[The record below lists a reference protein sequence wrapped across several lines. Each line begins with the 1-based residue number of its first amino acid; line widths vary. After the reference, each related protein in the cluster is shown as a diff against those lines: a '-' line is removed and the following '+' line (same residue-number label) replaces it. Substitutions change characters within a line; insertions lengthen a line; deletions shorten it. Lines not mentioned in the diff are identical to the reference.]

1 MEMSKKQKRI
11 ALVCLVALFAISHAA
26 LAAVTLRL
34 GTSQPPEGGFYG
46 DTWAQFARFVEEE
59 TKGEVQVKVYYSG
72 ALTSNERELAAMVQS
87 GAIDLAGVA
96 HTYILGWAPS
106 MKIFDLPF
114 LFTDHAHV
122 RRVFDSPVGEF
133 LRNETLDDGVVTLAL
148 MSAGF
153 RSIFNNVRPIYTVE
167 DVRGMKIRSME
178 SPVYLAF
185 FRALNMLPTPMP
197 SSELYTSLQLGVVDA
212 GENDP
217 ASVISWGWVDVIKYY
232 SLTNHTYCP
241 QVFLMNKA
249 RLDSFSPEVKE
260 GILRAARRAAEYQL
274 DYVEKAWDDSLKQIS
289 DKGVKINTLDDIKP
303 FQAAVEDIY
312 AEYDPVIGNNLIAK
326 VQELAQ

>member
-1 MEMSKKQKRI
+1 MLESQKRI
-11 ALVCLVALFAISHAA
+11 MLVCLIALLTFSHAA

-59 TKGEVQVKVYYSG
+59 TNGEVQVKVHYSG
-72 ALTSNERELAAMVQS
+72 ALTSNERELAEMVQT

-122 RRVFDSPVGEF
+122 RQVFNSPVGEF

-153 RSIFNNVRPIYTVE
+153 RSIFNNVRPINTVE

-178 SPVYLAF
+178 SPVYLTF

-249 RLDSFSPEVKE
+249 RLEGFGPEIQE
-260 GILRAARRAAEYQL
+260 SIRRAGRRAAEYQL
-274 DYVEKAWDDSLKQIS
+274 DYVERAWDDSLKQIK
-289 DKGVKINTLDDIKP
+289 DKGVKVNTIADIKP
-303 FQAAVEDIY
+303 FQSAVEAIY
-312 AEYDPVIGNNLIAK
+312 VEYDPIIGNNLIA
-326 VQELAQ
+326 QIRDLGR